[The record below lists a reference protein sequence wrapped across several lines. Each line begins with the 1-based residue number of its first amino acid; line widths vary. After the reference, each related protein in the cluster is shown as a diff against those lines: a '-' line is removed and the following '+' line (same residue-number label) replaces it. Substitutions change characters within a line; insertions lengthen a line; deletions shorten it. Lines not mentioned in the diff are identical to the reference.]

1 MKIWEILKEENIDKK
16 CIISNAEQIVSCDM
30 KYQEYD
36 TIISKNRNG
45 EIGIFYDDDMGL
57 VVDIQSTD
65 ILILEFDII
74 K

>member
-1 MKIWEILKEENIDKK
+1 
-16 CIISNAEQIVSCDM
+16 M

-36 TIISKNRNG
+36 TIISKNRDG
-45 EIGIFYDDDMGL
+45 QIGIFYADDMGL